1 MIFFGIVSEVKLG
14 EGAVEG
20 VGRGIRQ
27 VKTRDK
33 KILKRISVKLVLVI
47 HIELSILWPWISRHL
62 WSNFGFERN
71 VVIYLICCWFS
82 LMQNIWTRIDK
93 IQPTHAFLSFQ
104 KSLQLENIAMYLF
117 HI

>member
-47 HIELSILWPWISRHL
+47 HIELSIL
-62 WSNFGFERN
+62 
-71 VVIYLICCWFS
+71 
-82 LMQNIWTRIDK
+82 
-93 IQPTHAFLSFQ
+93 
-104 KSLQLENIAMYLF
+104 
-117 HI
+117 